1 MRRFECFEM
10 CKCSEGGEGG
20 SLKKGVKEKGEG
32 RKVSAGV
39 KHKRNLKIN
48 GRGAKIRIIC
58 LG

>member
-1 MRRFECFEM
+1 MRRFEYFEM

-48 GRGAKIRIIC
+48 
-58 LG
+58 